1 MPKKLTTEEF
11 VKKARAKHGTK
22 YGYANV
28 KYINTRT
35 NVNITCLKCQ
45 KDFPQRPTVHLQGS
59 GCPTCVIEATTM
71 TLAEFIQKARAKHG
85 TKYGYANVKY
95 INTRTNVNI
104 TCLKCQKDFPQRPTV
119 HLQGSGCPTCVIEA
133 TTMTLAEFIQKARA
147 EHGTKYDYGNV
158 KYVNSATKVDITCLA
173 CDDNFPQTPN
183 VHLQGSGCPTC
194 GLHKTIEA
202 TTMTLAEFIQK
213 ARAEHGT
220 KYDYGNVKYVNSA
233 TKVDITCLAC
243 DDNFPQTP
251 NVHLQGSGCPTCGL
265 HKTIEA
271 TTMTLA
277 EFIQKARAEH
287 GTKYD
292 YGNVKYV
299 NSATK
304 VDITCLACDDNF
316 PQTPRNHLQG
326 YGCPK
331 CGLHKRIESQ
341 RMSQDEF
348 IQKAKAEHGDLYD
361 YDNVK
366 YINTRTNVN
375 ITCLK
380 CQKDFPQTPNVHLQ
394 GSGCPK
400 CGIESQRM
408 SQAEFIQKAKAKH
421 GTKYDYG
428 NVKYVGTATKVDI
441 TCLACDDNFPQTP
454 HNHLQGSGCPTCVN
468 KTEKIICDVLQS
480 VLDTLK
486 VKHMGY
492 NVTEDI
498 GRMDIVVLNQNTD
511 IVCFIE
517 VDGGQHFVFVEIFK
531 NRSVEDTQN
540 SDLEKHKR
548 AKIKGYRTIRIDQE
562 WIWNSHKKGDNSW
575 VECLKKTILKLEQN
589 IEPDIKEM
597 FLSNKVHKYYSHPC
611 YQYEKDIENL
621 YKDVEQL
628 YVQ

>member
-28 KYINTRT
+28 KYINMRT

-85 TKYGYANVKY
+85 TKY
-95 INTRTNVNI
+95 
-104 TCLKCQKDFPQRPTV
+104 
-119 HLQGSGCPTCVIEA
+119 
-133 TTMTLAEFIQKARA
+133 
-147 EHGTKYDYGNV
+147 DYGNV

-173 CDDNFPQTPN
+173 CDDNFPQTP
-183 VHLQGSGCPTC
+183 HLHLRGSGCPTC

-220 KYDYGNVKYVNSA
+220 KYDYGNVKYVNST

-251 NVHLQGSGCPTCGL
+251 NHHL
-265 HKTIEA
+265 
-271 TTMTLA
+271 
-277 EFIQKARAEH
+277 R
-287 GTKYD
+287 
-292 YGNVKYV
+292 
-299 NSATK
+299 
-304 VDITCLACDDNF
+304 
-316 PQTPRNHLQG
+316 
-326 YGCPK
+326 
-331 CGLHKRIESQ
+331 
-341 RMSQDEF
+341 
-348 IQKAKAEHGDLYD
+348 
-361 YDNVK
+361 
-366 YINTRTNVN
+366 
-375 ITCLK
+375 
-380 CQKDFPQTPNVHLQ
+380 
-394 GSGCPK
+394 
-400 CGIESQRM
+400 
-408 SQAEFIQKAKAKH
+408 
-421 GTKYDYG
+421 
-428 NVKYVGTATKVDI
+428 
-441 TCLACDDNFPQTP
+441 
-454 HNHLQGSGCPTCVN
+454 GSGCPTCVN
-468 KTEKIICDVLQS
+468 KTEKITCDVLQS

-486 VKHMGY
+486 VKQIGY
-492 NVTEDI
+492 SVTEDI

-517 VDGGQHFVFVEIFK
+517 VDGGQHFEFIEFFTI
-531 NRSVEDTQN
+531 SVEDIQN
-540 SDLEKHKR
+540 SDLEKHKH

-597 FLSNKVHKYYSHPC
+597 FLSNKVDKYYSHPC
-611 YQYEKDIENL
+611 YQYEKDTENL
-621 YKDVEQL
+621 YKDVDQL
-628 YVQ
+628 YLQ

>member
-11 VKKARAKHGTK
+11 IQKAKAEHGDL
-22 YGYANV
+22 YDYDNV

-45 KDFPQRPTVHLQGS
+45 KDFPQTPHNHLQGS
-59 GCPTCVIEATTM
+59 GCPTCVIEAKTM
-71 TLAEFIQKARAKHG
+71 SQAEFIQKAKAKHG
-85 TKYGYANVKY
+85 D
-95 INTRTNVNI
+95 
-104 TCLKCQKDFPQRPTV
+104 L
-119 HLQGSGCPTCVIEA
+119 
-133 TTMTLAEFIQKARA
+133 
-147 EHGTKYDYGNV
+147 YDYDNV

-173 CDDNFPQTPN
+173 CDDNFLQTPS
-183 VHLQGSGCPTC
+183 VHLRVYGCPKC
-194 GLHKTIEA
+194 GLHKRIESQR
-202 TTMTLAEFIQK
+202 MSQAEFIQK
-213 ARAEHGT
+213 AKAKHGL
-220 KYDYGNVKYVNSA
+220 YDYDNVKYVNS
-233 TKVDITCLAC
+233 T
-243 DDNFPQTP
+243 
-251 NVHLQGSGCPTCGL
+251 
-265 HKTIEA
+265 
-271 TTMTLA
+271 
-277 EFIQKARAEH
+277 
-287 GTKYD
+287 
-292 YGNVKYV
+292 
-299 NSATK
+299 TK

-428 NVKYVGTATKVDI
+428 NVKYVNNATKVDI

-454 HNHLQGSGCPTCVN
+454 NHHLRGSGCPTCVN
-468 KTEKIICDVLQS
+468 KTEKITCDVLQS

-486 VKHMGY
+486 VKQIGY
-492 NVTEDI
+492 SVTEDI

-517 VDGGQHFVFVEIFK
+517 VDGGQHFEFIEFFTI
-531 NRSVEDTQN
+531 SVEDIQN
-540 SDLEKHKR
+540 SDLEKHKH

-597 FLSNKVHKYYSHPC
+597 FLSNKVDKYYSHPC
-611 YQYEKDIENL
+611 YQYEKDTENL
-621 YKDVEQL
+621 YKDVDQL
-628 YVQ
+628 YLQ